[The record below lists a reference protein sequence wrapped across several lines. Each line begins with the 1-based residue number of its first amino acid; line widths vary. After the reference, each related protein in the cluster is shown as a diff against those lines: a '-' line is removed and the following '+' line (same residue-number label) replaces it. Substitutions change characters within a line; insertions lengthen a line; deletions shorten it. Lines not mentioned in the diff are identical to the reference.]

1 MPYTPTVRGRQLAR
15 ELRHLREQSGMTGE
29 QVAAKMSWEQ
39 SKISRMET
47 AKMRITSGEVMELCE
62 TYGVDGGKRDQLVL
76 LARSARQ
83 RDWWREYSDK
93 VKKGFIDF
101 LAFEAEARTSC
112 GYEAQV
118 IPGILQCAEYAR
130 AILLGAQARP
140 SEGGEVDA
148 GVEIR
153 LARQKR
159 VTQSDDPLNVWA
171 VIDEAVL
178 HRVVERPSVM
188 LKQLEHLLYLGELG
202 NVSIQVLPYR
212 AGIHA
217 AIDGPFVLLT
227 FDGYPDLLYIE
238 HLVGCVYLEKPA
250 DTEQGRL
257 IFDHLR
263 SAAFNTSDSAVL
275 IRNKVKELSR

>member
-15 ELRHLREQSGMTGE
+15 ELRKLREHSDLTGE
-29 QVAAKMSWEQ
+29 QAAAKMGWEQ

-62 TYGVDGGKRDQLVL
+62 MYGIEGHKRDQLVL

-83 RDWWREYSDK
+83 RDWWRDYSDY

-101 LAFEAEARTSC
+101 LAFEAEAQTSH

-130 AILLGAQARP
+130 AILLGTDKRR
-140 SEGGEVDA
+140 SDDVDRWVEVR
-148 GVEIR
+148 V
-153 LARQKR
+153 ARQQR
-159 VTQSDDPLNVWA
+159 VTQSKDPLQVWA
-171 VIDEAVL
+171 IIDEAVL
-178 HRVVERPSVM
+178 HRVIGPPEVM
-188 LKQLEHLLYLGELG
+188 VAQLKHLLDLGELG

-217 AIDGPFVLLT
+217 AIDGPFVLLS

-250 DTEQGRL
+250 ETGKGRT

-263 SAAFNTSDSAVL
+263 SAAYNTGDSSGL
-275 IRNKVKELSR
+275 IRERVKELTR

>member
-15 ELRHLREQSGMTGE
+15 ELRHLRERAGMTGE
-29 QVAAKMSWEQ
+29 QAAAKMSWEQ

-62 TYGVDGGKRDQLVL
+62 TYDVDGTKRDQLVL

-83 RDWWREYSDK
+83 QDWWREYSDYL
-93 VKKGFIDF
+93 KKGFIDF

-118 IPGILQCAEYAR
+118 IPGILQCGEYAR
-130 AILLGAQARP
+130 AILLGSQPRR
-140 SEGGEVDA
+140 SDEVDR
-148 GVEIR
+148 GVEVR
-153 LARQKR
+153 LARQQR
-159 VTQSDDPLNVWA
+159 VTQSDDPMHVWA

-178 HRVVERPSVM
+178 HRVVERPEVM
-188 LKQLEHLLYLGELG
+188 VAQLKHLLDLGELG

-238 HLVGCVYLEKPA
+238 HLVGCVYLEKPS
-250 DTEQGRL
+250 DTDQGRL

-263 SAAFNTSDSAVL
+263 SAALNTGDSSAL
-275 IRNKVKELSR
+275 IREQVKELSR

>member
-1 MPYTPTVRGRQLAR
+1 
-15 ELRHLREQSGMTGE
+15 
-29 QVAAKMSWEQ
+29 
-39 SKISRMET
+39 
-47 AKMRITSGEVMELCE
+47 MELCE
-62 TYGVDGGKRDQLVL
+62 TYSIGGDKRDQLIL

-83 RDWWREYSDK
+83 RDWWRDYSDY

-130 AILLGAQARP
+130 AILLGTEKRR
-140 SEGGEVDA
+140 SDEVERA
-148 GVEIR
+148 VQLR
-153 LARQKR
+153 VKRQER
-159 VTQSDDPLNVWA
+159 VTQSKDPLQVWA
-171 VIDEAVL
+171 VIDESIL
-178 HRVVERPSVM
+178 HREIEPPGV
-188 LKQLEHLLYLGELG
+188 LAKQLQHLLDLGELG

-217 AIDGPFVLLT
+217 AIDGPFVLLS

-250 DTEQGRL
+250 ETGKGRT

-263 SAAFNTSDSAVL
+263 SAAFNTGDSSVL
-275 IRNKVKELSR
+275 IRERVEELTR

>member
-15 ELRHLREQSGMTGE
+15 ELRHLRERAGMTGE
-29 QVAAKMSWEQ
+29 QAAAKMSWEQ

-62 TYGVDGGKRDQLVL
+62 TYGVDGTKRDQLVL

-83 RDWWREYSDK
+83 QDWWREYSDYL
-93 VKKGFIDF
+93 KKGFIDF

-118 IPGILQCAEYAR
+118 IPGILQCGEYAR
-130 AILLGAQARP
+130 AILLGSQPRR
-140 SEGGEVDA
+140 SDEVDR
-148 GVEIR
+148 GVEVR
-153 LARQKR
+153 LARQQR
-159 VTQSDDPLNVWA
+159 VTQSDDPMHVWA

-178 HRVVERPSVM
+178 HRVVERPEVM
-188 LKQLEHLLYLGELG
+188 VAQLKHLLDLGELG

-238 HLVGCVYLEKPA
+238 HLVGCVYLEKPS
-250 DTEQGRL
+250 DTDQGRL

-263 SAAFNTSDSAVL
+263 SAALNTGDSSAL
-275 IRNKVKELSR
+275 IREQVKQLSR

>member
-15 ELRHLREQSGMTGE
+15 ELRHLREQAGMTGE

-62 TYGVDGGKRDQLVL
+62 AYGIDGAKRQKLIE
-76 LARSARQ
+76 LARGARH
-83 RDWWREYSDK
+83 RDWWHEYSDY

-118 IPGILQCAEYAR
+118 IPGILQHERYAR
-130 AILLGAQARP
+130 AILLGAQPRR
-140 SEGGEVDA
+140 SEEVDR
-148 GVEIR
+148 GVELR
-153 LARQKR
+153 VARQQR
-159 VTQSDDPLNVWA
+159 VTRTDNPLNVWA
-171 VIDEAVL
+171 VIDEGVL
-178 HRVVERPSVM
+178 HRVVESPEVM
-188 LKQLEHLLYLGELG
+188 VEQLKHLLDLGELG
-202 NVSIQVLPYR
+202 NVSIQVLPYQ

-217 AIDGPFVLLT
+217 AIDGPFALLT

-238 HLVGCVYLEKPA
+238 HLVGCVYLEKPS
-250 DTEQGRL
+250 DTDQGRL

-263 SAAFNTSDSAVL
+263 SAALNTGDSSRL
-275 IRNKVKELSR
+275 IREQVKELTR

>member
-1 MPYTPTVRGRQLAR
+1 
-15 ELRHLREQSGMTGE
+15 MTGE
-29 QVAAKMSWEQ
+29 QVAAKIGWEQ

-62 TYGVDGGKRDQLVL
+62 IYSADDGKRDQLVM
-76 LARSARQ
+76 LARSARH
-83 RDWWREYSDK
+83 RDWWREYSDD

-101 LAFEAEARTSC
+101 LAFEAEARTSR

-118 IPGILQCAEYAR
+118 IPGILQCEEYTR
-130 AILLGAQARP
+130 AILLGAKPRRTVA
-140 SEGGEVDA
+140 VDR
-148 GVEIR
+148 GVQIR
-153 LARQKR
+153 LARQQR
-159 VTQSDDPLNVWA
+159 VTQSVDPLNVWA

-178 HRVVERPSVM
+178 HRIVDRPEVM
-188 LKQLEHLLYLGELG
+188 VSQLKRLLDLGELG

-250 DTEQGRL
+250 ETEQGNM

-263 SAAFNTSDSAVL
+263 SAALNTSDSMAL
-275 IRNKVKELSR
+275 IRAQVKELSR

>member
-15 ELRHLREQSGMTGE
+15 ELRHLRERAGMTGE
-29 QVAAKMSWEQ
+29 QAATKMSWEQ

-62 TYGVDGGKRDQLVL
+62 TYGVDGTKRDQLVL

-83 RDWWREYSDK
+83 QDWWREYSDYL
-93 VKKGFIDF
+93 KKGFIDF

-118 IPGILQCAEYAR
+118 IPGILQCGEYAR
-130 AILLGAQARP
+130 AILLGSQPRR
-140 SEGGEVDA
+140 SDEVDR
-148 GVEIR
+148 GVEVR
-153 LARQKR
+153 LARQQR
-159 VTQSDDPLNVWA
+159 VTQSDDPMHVWA

-178 HRVVERPSVM
+178 HRVVERPEVM
-188 LKQLEHLLYLGELG
+188 VAQLKHLLDLGELG

-238 HLVGCVYLEKPA
+238 HLVGCVYLEKPS
-250 DTEQGRL
+250 DTDQGRL

-263 SAAFNTSDSAVL
+263 SAALNTGDSSAL
-275 IRNKVKELSR
+275 IREQVKELSR